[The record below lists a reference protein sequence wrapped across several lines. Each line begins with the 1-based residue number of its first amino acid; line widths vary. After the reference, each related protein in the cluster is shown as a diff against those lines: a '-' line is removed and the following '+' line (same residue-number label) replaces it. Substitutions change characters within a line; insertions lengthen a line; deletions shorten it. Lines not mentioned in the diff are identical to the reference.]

1 MTTPTKPL
9 KKGFKFP
16 IYPTL
21 AQKELL
27 EKTFGCCRYV
37 YNRALAEA
45 KAEYKHYLAMKQAPC
60 TPEPT
65 KPDVSGYGFVARLPG
80 YKSDPE
86 STWLSEVSAVALQQ
100 SMLHLGEAFKRFL
113 HTRRGY
119 PSFKKKTSQQ
129 SFNLMKTAFDI
140 RDGQLFIAKS
150 QEPVK
155 VVYSRPLPSDPSSL
169 TISKNP
175 SGQYF
180 VSFTCEYNPPKT
192 SGTGRIGIDLGIKDL
207 LTLSTGERIANPRH
221 YVRAQQKLR
230 RLQQSHSRKHQGSRN
245 SHKSRLA
252 LAAQH
257 ARIAN
262 CRHDFQHQLSRRL
275 VNENQVIGL
284 ESLGVKN
291 MARNRHLAK
300 HVMDAAWS
308 GITQKLNYKTI
319 ESQHCTL
326 VYMDVWYPSSHLCSV
341 TGLRLDRKLK
351 LSERSWPCPHCG
363 QTHDRDLNAANNI
376 LQEAERVL
384 SHLPPEDS
392 AGRILLARA
401 S

>member
-16 IYPTL
+16 IYPTP

-27 EKTFGCCRYV
+27 ERTFGCCRYV

-45 KAEYKHYLAMKQAPC
+45 KAEYNHYLAMKQAPC
-60 TPEPT
+60 TPEPIR
-65 KPDVSGYGFVARLPG
+65 PDVSGYGFVARLPR
-80 YKSDPE
+80 YKTDPA

-100 SMLHLGEAFKRFL
+100 SMLHLGEAFKRFF
-113 HTRRGY
+113 HTRKGY

-129 SFNLMKTAFDI
+129 SFSLMKTAFDI

-150 QEPVK
+150 PEPLK
-155 VVYSRPLPSDPSSL
+155 VVYSRELPPDPSSL
-169 TISKNP
+169 TITKTST
-175 SGQYF
+175 GRYY
-180 VSFTCEYNPPKT
+180 VSYTCEYTPKRT
-192 SGTGRIGIDLGIKDL
+192 SGTGRIGIDLGIK
-207 LTLSTGERIANPRH
+207 TLATISDGTTITNPRH
-221 YVRAQQKLR
+221 YVTAQRKLR
-230 RLQQSHSRKHQGSRN
+230 RLQQSHSRKQQGSRN
-245 SHKSRLA
+245 SIKSRQL

-257 ARIAN
+257 SRIAN
-262 CRHDFQHQLSRRL
+262 CRHDFQHQISRRL
-275 VNENQVIGL
+275 VNDNQVIGL
-284 ESLGVKN
+284 EELRVGN
-291 MARNRHLAK
+291 MARNSKLAK

-308 GITQKLNYKTI
+308 GITQKLNYKAI

-351 LSERSWPCPHCG
+351 LSERSWLCPHCG
-363 QTHDRDLNAANNI
+363 QTHDRDLNAAINI
-376 LQEAERVL
+376 LQEAERVV
-384 SHLPPEDS
+384 SHYAPGDV
-392 AGRILLARA
+392 AGRILLARV